1 MHLDRG
7 EEREREEEEDERVS
21 LVPDT
26 GDADQGFI
34 EVGIGVN
41 AVCGIEHSLTCTMV
55 LGLSD
60 ESAVTIE
67 GGDVC
72 QSATEE

>member
-1 MHLDRG
+1 MRR
-7 EEREREEEEDERVS
+7 EREREDEEDERVS

-41 AVCGIEHSLTCTMV
+41 AVCGIEHSLTCPMI